1 MYADQNTAEVIRSLK
16 SSRETGLSK
25 ETAMDRLEQ
34 YGLNQLEEQKKK
46 GTVALFMEQLCDPLI
61 YILMA
66 AIAISLFLG
75 EVGDAA
81 IIAAVIL
88 LNSIVGVVQEDKAR
102 KAIEALKQLSSPR
115 ALVLREG
122 KEEEIQGTLLVPG
135 DIVFLEVGRQVPAD
149 LRLLEAVNLK
159 IEESALTGESVPV
172 DKAAGELP
180 KGQDR
185 KSVV

>member
-25 ETAMDRLEQ
+25 ETARDRLEQ

-115 ALVLREG
+115 A
-122 KEEEIQGTLLVPG
+122 
-135 DIVFLEVGRQVPAD
+135 
-149 LRLLEAVNLK
+149 
-159 IEESALTGESVPV
+159 SC
-172 DKAAGELP
+172 AAGGKRGRNP
-180 KGQDR
+180 GNASGAGGYCFSGGGQTGAGR
-185 KSVV
+185 SAAA